1 MLSNLFSFLF
11 FDFSQGILY
20 LKNTI
25 DPKTLQQF
33 YQMDKTLICIL
44 HFSILAATIEGLSK
58 TSEVKWMN
66 HCIRFK
72 IYNVPTKNSTSLQTL
87 YQNLQKDYVHAS
99 LFWDL
104 QCYSSMPLSNS
115 PEASLVEGNQ
125 DITLFFTGFTM
136 SLKSPYIGTL
146 VTSMI
151 PTKYICSP
159 RMRASASAYYYWLP
173 ENNA

>member
-11 FDFSQGILY
+11 FDFYQGILY

-33 YQMDKTLICIL
+33 YQNGQNVNMYIT
-44 HFSILAATIEGLSK
+44 FLAATKECLSK

-72 IYNVPTKNSTSLQTL
+72 VYNVPTKNSTSLQTL

-104 QCYSSMPLSNS
+104 QCYSSVPLSNS

-125 DITLFFTGFTM
+125 DITLFFTRFF
-136 SLKSPYIGTL
+136 KK
-146 VTSMI
+146 
-151 PTKYICSP
+151 KYI
-159 RMRASASAYYYWLP
+159 YLK
-173 ENNA
+173 